1 MAFSPK
7 DWAIV
12 QAFFEQGLSLAEIV
26 ARPEVKAT
34 GIKDRGSISRKA
46 TQEGWIKG
54 KNATLKKTEVEL
66 KQSVADVESQKA
78 TLNAT
83 EREIHN
89 TLVAEE
95 VAAKKFFKGAHMLAA
110 RTAVMKLQR
119 DGVAASYQ
127 DVKAAANTIT
137 AAQDGVLGKAPMVA
151 IQNNNGGNTFDQ
163 SGSVVSNIA
172 SRADRMKAVRELLES
187 RL

>member
-7 DWAIV
+7 DWAV
-12 QAFFEQGLSLAEIV
+12 VRAFFEQGLSLADIV

-46 TQEGWIKG
+46 TKDGWIKG
-54 KNATLKKTEVEL
+54 KNATLQEKEVEL
-66 KQSVADVESQKA
+66 KQSVADVETQKA

-89 TLVAEE
+89 TLVAERL
-95 VAAKKFFKGAHMLAA
+95 AAEKFFKSAHML
-110 RTAVMKLQR
+110 TAKTAIMKLQR
-119 DGVAASYQ
+119 DGVQASYQ

-137 AAQDGVLGKAPMVA
+137 AAQDGVLGKQPAVA
-151 IQNNNGGNTFDQ
+151 VQVNNGPQAEST
-163 SGSVVSNIA
+163 VSA
-172 SRADRMKAVRELLES
+172 PQSRAERMKAVRVLLDS
-187 RL
+187 KI